1 MTNKATVT
9 VSYDRDISP
18 AARANLKGRF
28 LDAKSIVD
36 EINKSIVLDGKTFLE
51 HNIMVT
57 DSIQITVRAVQ
68 KQRKAHVVQSDT
80 ESRQAVEKAKAI
92 ILSRVSDKEH
102 FVY

>member
-18 AARANLKGRF
+18 EARMNSRARF

-36 EINKSIVLDGKTFLE
+36 EIKENVSLDGSIFLE
-51 HNIMVT
+51 HNIMVA
-57 DSIQITVRAVQ
+57 DSIQITVRAV
-68 KQRKAHVVQSDT
+68 KKERKAHVIQTDK
-80 ESRQAVEKAKAI
+80 ESQKAIQKAKEI
-92 ILSRVSDKEH
+92 ILSRVSEKEH